1 MDVDLEA
8 LPIDVRDL
16 EGEGLMEPEA
26 QAIDGGKVDLVVQGG
41 GRLQEPLD
49 LLHTENGGETVGGL
63 RTQECQGVPVALED
77 VLIEKADA
85 TVADTH
91 GRWGEAIDL
100 FPV

>member
-1 MDVDLEA
+1 VDLEA

-49 LLHTENGGETVGGL
+49 LLNTEHGGETVGGL
-63 RTQECQGVPVALED
+63 RT
-77 VLIEKADA
+77 
-85 TVADTH
+85 
-91 GRWGEAIDL
+91 
-100 FPV
+100 